1 MSENQNHSG
10 MNLGELSTIRNI
22 LMGQQMAEY
31 AQTFQ
36 AMNGRMDKSEAAF
49 NEKLK
54 DFEERVNTRFT
65 TLEQDINNRF
75 DRLEKLLL
83 ENANQLHTKIDNVS
97 TTDKAD
103 LGKMLAE
110 VSKRLMGTAE

>member
-1 MSENQNHSG
+1 MSNQTG

-31 AQTFQ
+31 DQSFKSVSD
-36 AMNGRMDKSEAAF
+36 RMDKSEASY

-54 DFEERVNTRFT
+54 DFEERVNTRFN

-83 ENANQLHTKIDNVS
+83 ENVNQLNTKIDNVS

-103 LGKMLAE
+103 LGNMLAE
-110 VSKRLMGTAE
+110 ISKRLIGTDS